1 MQSNT
6 RSAPAVATTLLLA
19 AAALAMPRAHATAC
33 GAQDDFLARS
43 QPLMATVRPA
53 DCATLLGGV
62 PEFAW
67 PLQREG
73 ALYTLALTFPDGHTE
88 TRSTTRNWLAW
99 DRQVPAGN
107 YTWQVR
113 LSGKEPRSSETR
125 TFHVDGRSR
134 EGGNLMDSR
143 LRGNDERRG
152 NDVALPLF
160 RVEAAPTWVPAPETR
175 RKAPTGGVVG
185 AFTQ

>member
-1 MQSNT
+1 MQGKT
-6 RSAPAVATTLLLA
+6 RSTPAVAATPLLLV
-19 AAALAMPRAHATAC
+19 AAALAMPPAHATAC

-67 PLQREG
+67 PLQRQG
-73 ALYTLALTFPDGHTE
+73 ALYTLVLTFPDGHTE

-99 DRQVPAGN
+99 DRRIPAGN

-113 LSGKEPRSSETR
+113 ISGKESRSSEPR
-125 TFHVDGRSR
+125 TFHVDG
-134 EGGNLMDSR
+134 
-143 LRGNDERRG
+143 NDAPR
-152 NDVALPLF
+152 PMF
-160 RVEAAPTWVPAPETR
+160 RVDAAPTWFPAPEAR
-175 RKAPTGGVVG
+175 RKAPTGGLFG

>member
-6 RSAPAVATTLLLA
+6 RSAPAAAATILLLV

-33 GAQDDFLARS
+33 GTQDDFLARA

-62 PEFAW
+62 PEFTW

-73 ALYTLALTFPDGHTE
+73 ALYTLVLTFPDGHTE
-88 TRSTTRNWLAW
+88 MRSTTRNWLAW
-99 DRQVPAGN
+99 DREVPAGN

-113 LSGKEPRSSETR
+113 LSGKEPRSSEAR
-125 TFHVDGRSR
+125 TFHVDGAPDAPQPR
-134 EGGNLMDSR
+134 
-143 LRGNDERRG
+143 
-152 NDVALPLF
+152 F
-160 RVEAAPTWVPAPETR
+160 RVEAAPTWVPAPEAR
-175 RKAPTGGVVG
+175 RRAPTGGLFG